1 MSCKVLCFQERFCK
15 VFIVIGLIPCFWLSV
30 GLSGFIWVQSTQ
42 GRAFSP
48 LGFGLHP
55 YLALPQAGI
64 ERALGALVLMANVF
78 VVEL

>member
-1 MSCKVLCFQERFCK
+1 
-15 VFIVIGLIPCFWLSV
+15 
-30 GLSGFIWVQSTQ
+30 
-42 GRAFSP
+42 
-48 LGFGLHP
+48 LHP